1 MECTRSTKLRC
12 LRWDMIFYE
21 LRDDSCWFY
30 VFDVFSTYC
39 NTCLESEN
47 VQNIGKPPQRNRN
60 ATVLQPEPRDP
71 EDFPSCQ
78 DMNNLCLCRGRG
90 ANSHPGSMKRS
101 IQRHAAKKSL
111 ADIIRNAVQME
122 VGLGIK
128 VVQRHGK
135 LLSSTNNSTWS
146 GFFCG
151 NLWWLER
158 TIGIV
163 GIVLVCL

>member
-1 MECTRSTKLRC
+1 MNLG
-12 LRWDMIFYE
+12 MIHVGSMYSMYSQHVAT
-21 LRDDSCWFY
+21 LAWNRKTSKI
-30 VFDVFSTYC
+30 
-39 NTCLESEN
+39 LENHHKE
-47 VQNIGKPPQRNRN
+47 IAMPQM
-60 ATVLQPEPRDP
+60 LQPEPRDP